1 VSGWRH
7 LAIGVDQLLDLA
19 ADDKL
24 RTKLCKDSALF
35 GTKWSWE

>member
-7 LAIGVDQLLDLA
+7 LAIGVDQLLDL